1 MELLL
6 SKNFLAIKTIY
17 FDANLLIINDNNSTI
32 RIIVKQLKATEN
44 PWLLII
50 SK

>member
-1 MELLL
+1 MLL

-17 FDANLLIINDNNSTI
+17 FDANLLTINDNNSTI
-32 RIIVKQLKATEN
+32 NIIVKQLKVTAN